1 MREALGALGPHVD
14 VMIVLGLG
22 GWGVGWV
29 EMRRRGGGGLWL
41 CFQQ

>member
-22 GWGVGWV
+22 GGGGVGGD
-29 EMRRRGGGGLWL
+29 EEGGGLWL